1 MKVGDILKKDVKFTR
16 GLKLPYKII
25 INENCRYPTKQIIEN
40 EIYLENC
47 NIFLNELHT
56 KKTISTHNSHS
67 YNKKPLNDFKII
79 QSKINNN
86 KPNKKLLLRKNTV
99 NVPKSASL
107 HKNFPILRLSTPKK
121 KRNKDNSNSTQ
132 KIKKLLLNENSMFKN
147 KLNKLKILQ
156 TEDNKI
162 TSNTTIPKKLGKTP
176 TYKIK
181 KVLNSVRFDNLFNK
195 TIKKKKIIINTN
207 KNPSLLGFRLE
218 NKMKKMN
225 HIIYKLNKPIFIN
238 IKNEM
243 N

>member
-1 MKVGDILKKDVKFTR
+1 MKVGDILKKDVQNSR

-47 NIFLNELHT
+47 NIFLNDFHN
-56 KKTISTHNSHS
+56 KKTIFPHTSHS
-67 YNKKPLNDFKII
+67 YNKKPINKFKII
-79 QSKINNN
+79 ESKINNN

-99 NVPKSASL
+99 NIPKRASI

-147 KLNKLKILQ
+147 KLNKLKLLQ
-156 TEDNKI
+156 TENNKI
-162 TSNTTIPKKLGKTP
+162 TSNTTIPKKSGKTP
-176 TYKIK
+176 TYKFK
-181 KVLNSVRFDNLFNK
+181 KVLNSVKIENFFNNR
-195 TIKKKKIIINTN
+195 IKKIHIINTN